1 MSCSFNPQNSTIPL
15 GKTILGLSDS
25 FETSSSSS
33 LSLTMCS
40 KNRCSFLIFDQK
52 ITLRI
57 SYWGVP
63 ILNPIFILQLPMTS
77 IFLRAN
83 LLWRRWLLICF
94 SSSGSL
100 PRFCQPGIR
109 VMEPRNPCG
118 PHVVNGLDTSENLIL
133 WCFSLIPSWKSSVW
147 AHLEQTCLKNW
158 LFCHGPTNPPTIIQ
172 GSNDVIISKTVHQK
186 IPLQILLGQTKSGNQ
201 GIFFTFCVLKFGLFH
216 KARPDFFGR
225 LATGVEDTVLSQRN

>member
-63 ILNPIFILQLPMTS
+63 ILNPIFTLQLPMTS

-100 PRFCQPGIR
+100 PRFCQPGR
-109 VMEPRNPCG
+109 VREPSNPCG
-118 PHVVNGLDTSENLIL
+118 PNVVNGLDTSEKLIL
-133 WCFSLIPSWKSSVW
+133 
-147 AHLEQTCLKNW
+147 
-158 LFCHGPTNPPTIIQ
+158 
-172 GSNDVIISKTVHQK
+172 
-186 IPLQILLGQTKSGNQ
+186 
-201 GIFFTFCVLKFGLFH
+201 
-216 KARPDFFGR
+216 
-225 LATGVEDTVLSQRN
+225 